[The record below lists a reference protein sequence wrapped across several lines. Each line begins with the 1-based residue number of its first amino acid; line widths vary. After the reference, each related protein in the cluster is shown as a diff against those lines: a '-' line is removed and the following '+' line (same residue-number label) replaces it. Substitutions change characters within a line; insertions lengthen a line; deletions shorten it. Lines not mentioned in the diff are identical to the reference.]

1 MIITSKT
8 DVGKC
13 RENNEDAFFCGE
25 TDFGAWAVVCDG
37 MAGREGGEIASENT
51 ARLLADRITANMRP
65 KMKVPS
71 IKNMLKSAIAYA
83 NIEVLNFA
91 KKYSNLNGMGTTV
104 VCAVVVNDT
113 IVIAYVGDSRAYLI
127 GNNSIRLLTHDHSV
141 VQELLDSGSLT
152 KEQAQS
158 YPKKSWITRAVGVSE
173 TGGRAD
179 FVVEDFENGQTL
191 LLCTD
196 GLTNFVSEEKILELS
211 KNNDEEFSELLIKA
225 ANENG
230 GGDNIT
236 AVSIKNI

>member
-8 DVGKC
+8 DIGC
-13 RENNEDAFFCGE
+13 RRENNEDAFFCGE

-83 NIEVLNFA
+83 NIEVLNLA
-91 KKYSNLNGMGTTV
+91 KKDSELDGMGTTV
-104 VCAVVVNDT
+104 VCAVIVNNTVV
-113 IVIAYVGDSRAYLI
+113 VAYVGDSRAYLI
-127 GNNSIRLLTHDHSV
+127 GKDGIKLLTHDHSV
-141 VQELLDSGSLT
+141 VQELLDRGSLT
-152 KEQAQS
+152 KEQAKS

-173 TGGRAD
+173 TDGRAD
-179 FVVEDFENGQTL
+179 FVVENFDRGETL

-196 GLTNFVSEEKILELS
+196 GLTNYVSEERILELS
-211 KNNDEEFSELLIKA
+211 ENNDEEFAELLIKE
-225 ANENG
+225 ANKNG

>member
-8 DVGKC
+8 DVGRR

-37 MAGREGGEIASENT
+37 MAGQEGGEIASENT
-51 ARLLADRITANMRP
+51 AKLLADRITANMRP

-83 NIEVLNFA
+83 NIEVLRLAEKNEEL
-91 KKYSNLNGMGTTV
+91 KGMGTTV
-104 VCAVVVNDT
+104 VCAVVIGGTV
-113 IVIAYVGDSRAYLI
+113 VIAYVGDSRAYLI
-127 GNNSIRLLTHDHSV
+127 GKDSIRLLTHDHSV
-141 VQELLDSGSLT
+141 VQELLDMGSIT
-152 KEQAQS
+152 EEQAEN
-158 YPKKSWITRAVGVSE
+158 YPKKNWITRAVGVSE
-173 TGGRAD
+173 ADGRAD
-179 FVVEDFENGQTL
+179 FVVENIEVGETL

-196 GLTNFVSEEKILELS
+196 GLTNFVSEERIFELS
-211 KNNDEEFSELLIKA
+211 KNNDEEFSELLVKE
-225 ANENG
+225 ANKNG